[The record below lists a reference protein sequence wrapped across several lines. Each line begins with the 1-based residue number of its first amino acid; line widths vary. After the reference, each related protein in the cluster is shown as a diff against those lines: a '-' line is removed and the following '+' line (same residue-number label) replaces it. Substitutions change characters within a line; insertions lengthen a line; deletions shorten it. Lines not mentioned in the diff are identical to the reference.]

1 MLQKG
6 GKKPEWGVNQNQNVN
21 IQSAGQKMANAAKNL
36 SSSAMEKRK
45 RKLAATPKKTSNG
58 LNISGKRTGSLYG
71 AACSFLLLLLS

>member
-45 RKLAATPKKTSNG
+45 RKLAATPKKTSSG
-58 LNISGKRTGSLYG
+58 LNISGKNRQPLW
-71 AACSFLLLLLS
+71 